1 MSGNWSWP
9 GRACASCDARA
20 GWPLWGG
27 AEGCERS
34 GGSLAVGGWKVRLPL
49 YAAGL
54 ATGGAFCILFTG
66 GALLYLL
73 GAALVALVV
82 GSAGAYR
89 FLLLFPAAALY
100 TLVAVY
106 GRPPLSLSGWRRLF

>member
-1 MSGNWSWP
+1 M
-9 GRACASCDARA
+9 D
-20 GWPLWGG
+20 
-27 AEGCERS
+27 
-34 GGSLAVGGWKVRLPL
+34 GWKVRLPL

-66 GALLYLL
+66 GALLYVL

-106 GRPPLSLSGWRRLF
+106 DYSSGWGRTYTRERRLPTPRPCLTTCIPACWWS